1 MNAKFLTELIETYEK
16 CLTGTKG
23 DVRRLEDEIL
33 HLETCIENM
42 HKQIEDNM
50 ESIGKLKSDA
60 QSYQFL
66 EYHTKVIAKGL
77 GLEGYEDLEQPDFEM
92 PLFDDLKKTLESSSP
107 MRKKSKHFF
116 LDDLEAEDDASEVGD
131 RIRASLGLEGKF
143 ERGC

>member
-16 CLTGTKG
+16 CLKGTKG

-50 ESIGKLKSDA
+50 ESISKLKSDA

-66 EYHTKVIAKGL
+66 NYHTQVIAKGL

-107 MRKKSKHFF
+107 MRKKVNSFSDV
-116 LDDLEAEDDASEVGD
+116 LEDDASYID
-131 RIRASLGLEGKF
+131 NRIRSSLGLEGRF